1 MGRTVVTEKKVI
13 QAAKTTKEIEVPRG
27 SLVTPLAKDAAR
39 KLNVSIRFVTLE
51 EVKGSSQSSVSRGGK
66 GKVALG
72 ADHGGFTLKQRIKTL
87 LAEMGYQVVDVGTN
101 SSQPVDYPDFADSV
115 ARLVADGDCSC
126 GIMIDGAGIG
136 SSITANKVPG
146 IRAALCHDVTSAN
159 NSREHNNANVLTLG
173 ARIIGEVVAEQI
185 VRTWMTTPFEGGR
198 HQSRINKIT
207 QVEKKYLKG

>member
-13 QAAKTTKEIEVPRG
+13 QAAKTTKEIEVPPG
-27 SLVTPLAKDAAR
+27 SVVTPLARDAAR
-39 KLNVSIRFVTLE
+39 KLHVSIRFVTTE
-51 EVKGSSQSSVSRGGK
+51 DKGSPQASVKRGGEA
-66 GKVALG
+66 KVALG
-72 ADHGGFTLKQRIKTL
+72 ADHGGFTLKHRIKTL
-87 LAEMGYQVVDVGTN
+87 LTEMGFQVVDVGTN
-101 SSQPVDYPDFADSV
+101 SQQPVDYPDFAESV

-146 IRAALCHDVTSAN
+146 IRAALCHDVTSAI

-173 ARIIGEVVAEQI
+173 ARITGEVVAEQI

-207 QVEKKYLKG
+207 QIEKKYLKG